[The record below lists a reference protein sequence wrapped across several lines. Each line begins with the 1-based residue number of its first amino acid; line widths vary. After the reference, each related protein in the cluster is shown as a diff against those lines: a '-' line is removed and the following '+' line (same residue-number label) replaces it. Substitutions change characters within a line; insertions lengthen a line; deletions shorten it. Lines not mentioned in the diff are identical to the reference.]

1 MWDFFRSQKVQVAR
15 SYESLNLIRF
25 FYDDGYSLESH
36 EVLEKKEDNNI
47 GLYFENDSNFNGKG
61 IHGYMPEA
69 DDADLI
75 GMDSGGAL
83 DDDEEGDMDNS
94 DASVAI

>member
-1 MWDFFRSQKVQVAR
+1 MS
-15 SYESLNLIRF
+15 
-25 FYDDGYSLESH
+25 
-36 EVLEKKEDNNI
+36 
-47 GLYFENDSNFNGKG
+47 
-61 IHGYMPEA
+61 EA

-75 GMDSGGAL
+75 GM